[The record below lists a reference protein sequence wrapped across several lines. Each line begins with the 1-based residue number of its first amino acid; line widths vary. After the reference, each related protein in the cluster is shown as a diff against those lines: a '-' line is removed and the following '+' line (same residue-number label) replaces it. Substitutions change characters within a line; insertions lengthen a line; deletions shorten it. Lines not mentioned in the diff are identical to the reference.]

1 MKTTYLK
8 DFKDYSQNKIAFV
21 PLGTIEW
28 HGNHLPIETDF
39 LVAQKI
45 CEILSTKTRGYVLP
59 PIYLGTD
66 KMRVKG
72 GKKFVGM
79 NAKLGKELEGSLYY
93 LKPHILLKMID
104 NLVINL
110 IKQGFSKIYLI
121 TGHGGSKH
129 IEVLNKIEKKYKNV
143 ILLNPF
149 KFLSINAS
157 HADEFE
163 TSLLW
168 ACYPEEEK
176 KSRKMIIGKDDD
188 FVRFKGYDVRE
199 KASLA
204 IGKKM
209 LGEIISN
216 LSRIIK
222 HSRTNGGLVADG
234 GYRR

>member
-8 DFKDYSQNKIAFV
+8 DFKSYSQNKIAFV

-45 CEILSTKTRGYVLP
+45 CEILSIKTRGYVLP

-66 KMRVKG
+66 RDRQFK
-72 GKKFVGM
+72 GKKFIGM

-93 LKPHILLKMID
+93 LKPHILFQMID
-104 NLVINL
+104 CLVASL
-110 IKQGFSKIYLI
+110 VKQGFSKIYLI

-129 IEVLNKIEKKYKNV
+129 VEVLQKIEKKHKNV
-143 ILLNPF
+143 TFLNPF
-149 KFLSINAS
+149 KFLSIHAG

-168 ACYPEEEK
+168 ACYPEEEGI
-176 KSRKMIIGKDDD
+176 SRKMKISKDDD
-188 FVRFKGYDVRE
+188 FIRFKGYDPRE

-204 IGKKM
+204 TGKKM
-209 LGEIISN
+209 LNEIINN
-216 LSRIIK
+216 LRQAIK
-222 HSRTNGGLVADG
+222 R
-234 GYRR
+234 